1 MAQFVKGTLELFFLF
16 HFCAQLPINC
26 RDQTLTWR
34 KRRGWRH
41 KQTSAGAPPAPQ
53 RRSSLAPPDRLL
65 CSWSRVTLL
74 SCSDS
79 GVGGWLGVLMSGGW
93 EAVGVGGRWGGGGGR
108 PTPQH
113 HSLSSFIPL
122 WMCFLCR
129 CVAYINKVSLAAC
142 LLFLPHS
149 HPPAFRCPLSF
160 VPGPPPSVT
169 AGVFL
174 CVSLSL
180 MAPVWIF
187 APFSVLCFCCCVS
200 QMLDDKRETRPPAA
214 LSNKSPIF
222 DNHAKHHTAY

>member
-1 MAQFVKGTLELFFLF
+1 
-16 HFCAQLPINC
+16 
-26 RDQTLTWR
+26 
-34 KRRGWRH
+34 
-41 KQTSAGAPPAPQ
+41 
-53 RRSSLAPPDRLL
+53 
-65 CSWSRVTLL
+65 
-74 SCSDS
+74 
-79 GVGGWLGVLMSGGW
+79 
-93 EAVGVGGRWGGGGGR
+93 
-108 PTPQH
+108 
-113 HSLSSFIPL
+113 
-122 WMCFLCR
+122 MCFFVSLR
-129 CVAYINKVSLAAC
+129 RWLNTYINKVSLAAC

-149 HPPAFRCPLSF
+149 HPPVLRCPLSF

-222 DNHAKHHTAY
+222 DNHAKHHTAYLVCLLSVIASWTAPVWNPGSGILLLKCLHSFAFTVLLLLLLLFFSATIISIFILHFIFIFLHYVWLSIIERIAAKKLTCRPGRIKKTIKGIENIIINNCNNSAQLGRFDRQNVE